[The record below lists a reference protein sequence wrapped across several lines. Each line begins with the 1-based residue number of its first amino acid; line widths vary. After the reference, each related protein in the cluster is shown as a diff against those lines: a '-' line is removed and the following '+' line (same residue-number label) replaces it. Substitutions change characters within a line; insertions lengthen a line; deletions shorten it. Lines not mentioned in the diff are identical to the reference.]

1 MVDVLIR
8 DIPADVIDRIDSAA
22 QGAGQTRAEYLRH
35 HIGGLATVG
44 ETAVTLAD
52 LDRFA
57 SHFSDRRDEDVLR
70 DAWR

>member
-35 HIGGLATVG
+35 HIGGLVTGG

-52 LDRFA
+52 LDRFRG
-57 SHFSDRRDEDVLR
+57 SGTQQDDHLR
-70 DAWR
+70 